1 MNTYRFQYKDSKKSK
16 EKHITANSYHHAIDK
31 AEIFLEDMYEDL
43 DLIGL
48 DSWDEVM
55 DECDDFGIFVSDLEE
70 IVED

>member
-16 EKHITANSYHHAIDK
+16 EKYITANSYHHAIDK

-55 DECDDFGIFVSDLEE
+55 DECDNFGIFVSDLEE